1 MLFWTWTNSTSVSG
15 KNRVSKVALDYFQ
28 IYLLIQFF
36 NNVASITFLVKTK
49 YSLAYTILFL
59 TVMLI
64 ISIIQLHYLVATKK
78 IFSNTVR

>member
-15 KNRVSKVALDYFQ
+15 KNRVSKVALFQ

-49 YSLAYTILFL
+49 YSLAYTILLL